1 MAKDKGGRPGRTY
14 RKAQSQRGNPM
25 WRDPAHAGGGNS
37 GCPLSVLIMLVMVG
51 APVWGV
57 VELLH

>member
-25 WRDPAHAGGGNS
+25 WRDPAHAQGSGGG
-37 GCPLSVLIMLVMVG
+37 CAVVAVALVG
-51 APVWGV
+51 AIVAAGSAV
-57 VELLH
+57 VSIVA